1 MNILSNWLFKLVVFP
16 GLIFTAVVGMF
27 ASWFDR
33 KLTARVQW
41 RVGPPLFQ
49 PLYDFVKLLAKET
62 IIPKKT
68 FTTFIL
74 APIMSLVSI
83 VIVSVIIWEAMLWH
97 SGFVGDLI
105 VTLYFLT
112 IPSIAIIVG
121 GAASMN
127 PLASLGVSREIKLML
142 GYELPFIMAM
152 FVPVI
157 RAGGTIK
164 LTELL
169 SYEWTNGLFIGSWSG
184 AIAFACALAC
194 MQAKL
199 AYIPFDLPEAET
211 EINAGVFL
219 EYSGA
224 PLGIFKLSRW
234 MLLFVLPMF
243 IVFMF
248 MGGIKFEGLHTLWGI
263 LKYIMLLGFV
273 VLVKVTNPR
282 IRIDQAMKFFWWG
295 VTPFAIIA
303 VILAFLGL

>member
-142 GYELPFIMAM
+142 GYELPF
-152 FVPVI
+152 
-157 RAGGTIK
+157 
-164 LTELL
+164 L
-169 SYEWTNGLFIGSWSG
+169 SLIH
-184 AIAFACALAC
+184 I
-194 MQAKL
+194 
-199 AYIPFDLPEAET
+199 
-211 EINAGVFL
+211 
-219 EYSGA
+219 
-224 PLGIFKLSRW
+224 
-234 MLLFVLPMF
+234 
-243 IVFMF
+243 
-248 MGGIKFEGLHTLWGI
+248 
-263 LKYIMLLGFV
+263 
-273 VLVKVTNPR
+273 
-282 IRIDQAMKFFWWG
+282 
-295 VTPFAIIA
+295 
-303 VILAFLGL
+303 